1 MLMAGRLGDWG
12 SHNIEHEISGIY
24 DIAHGAGLAVVFP
37 AWMRYVWRRKPER
50 FVQFARR
57 VFRVDYAPGQEE
69 WAAEAGIA
77 RLEAFYRELGLPTRL
92 AEAGIDGSRIQE
104 MADNAMIGV
113 EAVGM
118 SFPLQAEDVRR
129 ILELAR

>member
-1 MLMAGRLGDWG
+1 
-12 SHNIEHEISGIY
+12 
-24 DIAHGAGLAVVFP
+24 
-37 AWMRYVWRRKPER
+37 
-50 FVQFARR
+50 
-57 VFRVDYAPGQEE
+57 
-69 WAAEAGIA
+69 
-77 RLEAFYRELGLPTRL
+77 
-92 AEAGIDGSRIQE
+92 

>member
-1 MLMAGRLGDWG
+1 
-12 SHNIEHEISGIY
+12 
-24 DIAHGAGLAVVFP
+24 
-37 AWMRYVWRRKPER
+37 MRYVWRRKPER

-69 WAAEAGIA
+69 WAVEAGIA

-104 MADNAMIGV
+104 MADKR
-113 EAVGM
+113 
-118 SFPLQAEDVRR
+118 L
-129 ILELAR
+129 

>member
-1 MLMAGRLGDWG
+1 MLFR
-12 SHNIEHEISGIY
+12 S
-24 DIAHGAGLAVVFP
+24 
-37 AWMRYVWRRKPER
+37 
-50 FVQFARR
+50 